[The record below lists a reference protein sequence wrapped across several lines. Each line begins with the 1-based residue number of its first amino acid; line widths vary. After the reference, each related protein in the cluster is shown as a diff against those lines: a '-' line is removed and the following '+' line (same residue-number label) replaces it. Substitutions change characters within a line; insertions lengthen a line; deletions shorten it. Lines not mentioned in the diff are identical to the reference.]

1 MSHYYYYIYAL
12 VRVDDQTDFSG
23 SMYAKLEQ
31 AGYPIT
37 HVKEKITAALMTAKE
52 KEMFGVTRN
61 EALMNRIRMGSSED
75 IPIEY
80 TYSRYVANG
89 YELVIDLK

>member
-1 MSHYYYYIYAL
+1 MMPNVQRMPVSY
-12 VRVDDQTDFSG
+12 
-23 SMYAKLEQ
+23 
-31 AGYPIT
+31 T
-37 HVKEKITAALMTAKE
+37 HLDVYKRQALMTAKE

>member
-1 MSHYYYYIYAL
+1 
-12 VRVDDQTDFSG
+12 
-23 SMYAKLEQ
+23 
-31 AGYPIT
+31 
-37 HVKEKITAALMTAKE
+37 MTAKE